1 MWACQLVLG
10 GQHQRI
16 GIGSLGEKPLHAII
30 KNYLEPN
37 PQNQEVAVQSHIAD
51 IFNRYGIIEIQ
62 TGSFGKINKKLQ
74 LLLPDYPITLVYP
87 AAVKKTIT
95 WIDPATGEAVQT
107 RQSPKHDNGLSVFY
121 QLPYIKPEN
130 RCHNNLHLCILQL
143 AVHETKLKNGYGKNQ
158 KKRAQRTGYTPVGL
172 HGQVYFKQIKQL
184 SRLLP
189 FAPQEEFDVAMLQHR
204 ANISRVL
211 AQRVCKVLTDCGAL
225 MRDKQGRKYLYKI
238 L

>member
-1 MWACQLVLG
+1 M
-10 GQHQRI
+10 
-16 GIGSLGEKPLHAII
+16 
-30 KNYLEPN
+30 
-37 PQNQEVAVQSHIAD
+37 
-51 IFNRYGIIEIQ
+51 
-62 TGSFGKINKKLQ
+62 
-74 LLLPDYPITLVYP
+74 
-87 AAVKKTIT
+87 
-95 WIDPATGEAVQT
+95 
-107 RQSPKHDNGLSVFY
+107 
-121 QLPYIKPEN
+121 
-130 RCHNNLHLCILQL
+130 
-143 AVHETKLKNGYGKNQ
+143 
-158 KKRAQRTGYTPVGL
+158 GL